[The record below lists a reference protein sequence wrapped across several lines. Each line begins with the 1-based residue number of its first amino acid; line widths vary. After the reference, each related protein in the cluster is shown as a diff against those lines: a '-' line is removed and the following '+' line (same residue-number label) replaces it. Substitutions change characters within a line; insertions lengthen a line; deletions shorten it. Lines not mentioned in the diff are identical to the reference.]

1 MRKYYV
7 YFEGQ
12 DELLTREG
20 VNELRNLY
28 LSRVY
33 TKGEVDMQE
42 H

>member
-20 VNELRNLY
+20 VNELPELFF
-28 LSRVY
+28 LSRLY
-33 TKGEVDMQE
+33 TKGEVDM
-42 H
+42 

>member
-20 VNELRNLY
+20 VNELL
-28 LSRVY
+28 
-33 TKGEVDMQE
+33 KGEVDIQE
-42 H
+42 QLDVIEKIK